1 MGASLPIAIGLQFMF
16 YKQNNQRYISMPAP
30 KRKGNAKIDQRGRAN
45 FKYPYLCWQTTLGE
59 DN

>member
-1 MGASLPIAIGLQFMF
+1 MS
-16 YKQNNQRYISMPAP
+16 AP